1 MDSEGADEGVAAAA
15 AISDTEGVQGDKG
28 EDEPAEE
35 EEARGGSEVEEQD
48 SEDAELGEHLQE
60 VEPVG
65 GAVDAEPVSEIVLE
79 HPDEEEYIEDAEG
92 GGEAEQKRRYEEAKA
107 KHRDVIKTLKK
118 AYPLV
123 ASFLAR
129 LDEIGFAT
137 DGLVEDGEDQEQLD
151 VEVSSCTR
159 PAHSCTC
166 PLLCVYTSHFVYTQ
180 VSKCVHMCLAVYTQV
195 LCCGY
200 TKFS

>member
-48 SEDAELGEHLQE
+48 SEDAVLVEHLQE

-137 DGLVEDGEDQEQLD
+137 DREIRSMQNLTDAIIAPALLAGASTHP
-151 VEVSSCTR
+151 VSLS
-159 PAHSCTC
+159 
-166 PLLCVYTSHFVYTQ
+166 Q
-180 VSKCVHMCLAVYTQV
+180 
-195 LCCGY
+195 
-200 TKFS
+200 

>member
-1 MDSEGADEGVAAAA
+1 M
-15 AISDTEGVQGDKG
+15 
-28 EDEPAEE
+28 
-35 EEARGGSEVEEQD
+35 EEQD

-79 HPDEEEYIEDAEG
+79 HPDEEEYIEDVEG

-151 VEVSSCTR
+151 DCGGEQLYTPCSLVYMSIVMCIHE
-159 PAHSCTC
+159 PF
-166 PLLCVYTSHFVYTQ
+166 CVYTT
-180 VSKCVHMCLAVYTQV
+180 MRNRA
-195 LCCGY
+195 LCIHNNTSPCIH
-200 TKFS
+200 K